1 MPFRKLLQYQ
11 QGLLVH
17 SIYHKYCP
25 PALHNTW
32 PTVGERNNAYALR
45 NADNY
50 FIPQA
55 INEQLKKLPYFALP
69 KLWNE
74 ITDMKFTPN
83 PTTFKLFFK
92 NELLLLDT

>member
-25 PALHNTW
+25 PAL
-32 PTVGERNNAYALR
+32 TVGERNNAYALR

-69 KLWNE
+69 KLWN
-74 ITDMKFTPN
+74 
-83 PTTFKLFFK
+83 
-92 NELLLLDT
+92 